1 MAARAALPALL
12 LCALLL
18 LLLPPQ
24 IQGGPRGRRRAH
36 EPQQTLEIKVCE
48 KSPIPYMCNRQC
60 TVDKECQAN
69 NICCSTYCGKVCMS
83 LL

>member
-12 LCALLL
+12 LCALLLLL

-36 EPQQTLEIKVCE
+36 DNKP
-48 KSPIPYMCNRQC
+48 
-60 TVDKECQAN
+60 CQKYPSIN
-69 NICCSTYCGKVCMS
+69 LCSQHCSFFQKCPDTDTCCSTYCGNVCMS